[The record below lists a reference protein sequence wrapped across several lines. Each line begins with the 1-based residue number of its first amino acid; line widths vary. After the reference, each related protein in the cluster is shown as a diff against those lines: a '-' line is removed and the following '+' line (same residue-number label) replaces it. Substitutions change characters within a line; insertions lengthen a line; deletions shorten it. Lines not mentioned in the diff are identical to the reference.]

1 MAAAITP
8 AASLVGAM
16 WFYAET
22 VFRPAQVLK
31 RLGLYT
37 PRVIGME
44 PHKLDRPG
52 LGPRFSLEHQTP
64 VLLNRGTEHDH
75 LVDEFNKMAEVY
87 SEFVRPFS
95 EPIFEEGL
103 AIIKRY
109 LQPDWRVLDAGC
121 GPGREL
127 QQVARLVPEGE
138 VVGIDLAAGMVNTAH
153 RAARSFG
160 LKGCAFFQS
169 DVGDLP
175 AVFEDQFDLAYSCLA
190 HHHYPDPPTA
200 SKSIFHALR
209 PGGLYCVID
218 PGPAWYNAISAPLAK
233 LADPGWIGF
242 HTPEEFSALLRNAGF
257 INTAWFEILP
267 GFGVAAGQ
275 KPLP

>member
-1 MAAAITP
+1 MAAAANP
-8 AASLVGAM
+8 AAYLVGAM

-22 VFRPAQVLK
+22 VLRPAQVLK
-31 RLGLYT
+31 HLGLYA
-37 PRVIGME
+37 PRVIGAE
-44 PHKLDRPG
+44 PQKLDRPG
-52 LGPRFSLEHQTP
+52 LGPRFSRENPTP
-64 VLLNRGTEHDH
+64 VLLNRDTQHDH
-75 LVDEFNKMAEVY
+75 LVQEFNKMADVY
-87 SEFVRPFS
+87 AEFVRPFS
-95 EPIFEEGL
+95 EPLFEEALGV
-103 AIIKRY
+103 ITRY
-109 LQPDWRVLDAGC
+109 LRPDWRVLDAGC

-127 QQVARLVPEGE
+127 QQVARLVPDGE

-160 LKGCAFFQS
+160 LKTCAFFQS

-175 AVFEDQFDLAYSCLA
+175 AVFEQQFDLVYSCLA
-190 HHHYPDPPTA
+190 HHHYPEPPLATQ
-200 SKSIFHALR
+200 SIFRSLR

-242 HTPEEFSALLRNAGF
+242 HTPEEFSTLFRNAGF
-257 INTAWFEILP
+257 VNTAWFEVLP

-275 KPLP
+275 RPLA